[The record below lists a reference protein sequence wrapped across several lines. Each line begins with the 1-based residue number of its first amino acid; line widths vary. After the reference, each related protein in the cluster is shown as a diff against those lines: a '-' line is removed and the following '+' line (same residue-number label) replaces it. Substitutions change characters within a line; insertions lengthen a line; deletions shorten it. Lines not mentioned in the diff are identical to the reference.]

1 MTINEI
7 FKELKTALLES
18 APSLSTVTRWF
29 NKFKSGVEDLK
40 DKLRKGRPITEVTQA
55 SIEKVRVV
63 IENDPWCLYNEIEA
77 ETALSHGTIYI
88 IIHAHLN
95 MRKLVSRWVPHELTE
110 KNRRDR
116 VSTIWENLCLYDTRK
131 SFQI

>member
-1 MTINEI
+1 MNSENLRFYIQVRLKLGLTINEI

-55 SIEKVRVV
+55 NIERVRVV
-63 IENDPWCLYNEIEA
+63 IENDP
-77 ETALSHGTIYI
+77 
-88 IIHAHLN
+88 
-95 MRKLVSRWVPHELTE
+95 
-110 KNRRDR
+110 
-116 VSTIWENLCLYDTRK
+116 
-131 SFQI
+131 